1 MHSLLA
7 AATLATLATVQRSEF
22 HVTTSDGVR
31 IAVREVRPTHR
42 LLGVEPVVL
51 LHGARVPGIASFDL
65 PVAGGSLAE
74 DLSRRLGVAVFIPD
88 ARGYGRSERPA
99 AMDRPAAG
107 TRPLSRAHLVVRDV
121 DAVVQAVQKRTGAP
135 RVTLI
140 GWATGGLWAGFY
152 AALDPERVGHLVLL
166 NALYGGASTH
176 PMIGPGSSTADPA
189 HPDQLDPA
197 LGSYAR
203 VDAESVLRPW
213 DRTVPE
219 AERATRRDPA
229 VVQAYVR
236 AAMASDPTSSTVSPP
251 AFRAPLGAVEDSFL
265 QASGRRLYDAG
276 SIEAAVLVVRG
287 DRDFWS
293 RPEDAQALA
302 HDAVHAERVEVLT
315 LPGADHFL
323 HLEAADHGRRAFLD
337 AVERFV
343 LPRR

>member
-121 DAVVQAVQKRTGAP
+121 DAVVQAVQ
-135 RVTLI
+135 
-140 GWATGGLWAGFY
+140 
-152 AALDPERVGHLVLL
+152 
-166 NALYGGASTH
+166 
-176 PMIGPGSSTADPA
+176 
-189 HPDQLDPA
+189 
-197 LGSYAR
+197 
-203 VDAESVLRPW
+203 
-213 DRTVPE
+213 
-219 AERATRRDPA
+219 
-229 VVQAYVR
+229 
-236 AAMASDPTSSTVSPP
+236 
-251 AFRAPLGAVEDSFL
+251 
-265 QASGRRLYDAG
+265 
-276 SIEAAVLVVRG
+276 
-287 DRDFWS
+287 
-293 RPEDAQALA
+293 
-302 HDAVHAERVEVLT
+302 
-315 LPGADHFL
+315 
-323 HLEAADHGRRAFLD
+323 
-337 AVERFV
+337 
-343 LPRR
+343 